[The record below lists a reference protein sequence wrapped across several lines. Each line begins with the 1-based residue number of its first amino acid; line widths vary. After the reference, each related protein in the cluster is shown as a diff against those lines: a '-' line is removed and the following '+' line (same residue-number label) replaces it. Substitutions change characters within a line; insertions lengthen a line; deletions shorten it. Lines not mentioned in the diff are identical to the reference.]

1 MPSATFDAIPTVN
14 TCAIAAKMVQRVKAI
29 KAKTGETANC
39 CYKLAWLYTNS
50 LIYLGEPHDLE
61 YALRQAHDPGF
72 DAMMTATAYRAQR
85 KFCNEHLPEAIRPF
99 TFPELQWLQHQQNM

>member
-29 KAKTGETANC
+29 KAKTGETTNY
-39 CYKLAWLYTNS
+39 CYKLAYLYTES

-61 YALRQAHDPGF
+61 YRSVIVRHLVTDVTI
-72 DAMMTATAYRAQR
+72 DR
-85 KFCNEHLPEAIRPF
+85 KVSICDHCDI
-99 TFPELQWLQHQQNM
+99 